1 MNIKKIVSIIAVLI
15 WMSIIFGFSN
25 QQGEGSG
32 NTSRKISAVIVKI
45 IDVKNRYS
53 DLEKDNLIEVVEPI
67 LRKIAHLTTYAIGG
81 IAIANCVWQFCSKEK
96 RAIGISTCIGVM
108 YAISDEIHQLMID
121 GRNGNIKDVIIDSI
135 GILIGIMIFLLIK
148 GVCKKIVRKKKE
160 CRGGE

>member
-1 MNIKKIVSIIAVLI
+1 MNIKKIVSIIVVLI

>member
-32 NTSRKISAVIVKI
+32 NTSRKISEVIVKI
-45 IDVKNRYS
+45 IDVQNRYS
-53 DLEKDNLIEVVEPI
+53 DLEKDKLIETVEPI
-67 LRKIAHLTTYAIGG
+67 LRKVAHLTIYAIGG
-81 IAIANCVWQFCSKEK
+81 IAIANCVWQFCGKEK
-96 RAIGISTCIGVM
+96 ITIGMSAFIGIM
-108 YAISDEIHQLMID
+108 YAISDEVHQLMID

>member
-1 MNIKKIVSIIAVLI
+1 MNIRKIVSIILVLI
-15 WMSIIFGFSN
+15 WMSVIFSFSN
-25 QQGEGSG
+25 QRGEGSG
-32 NTSRKISAVIVKI
+32 NTSRKISKVIVRI
-45 IDVKNRYS
+45 IDIQNRYS
-53 DLEKDNLIEVVEPI
+53 DFEKDNLIEVVEPI

-96 RAIGISTCIGVM
+96 RAIGISTCIGVL
-108 YAISDEIHQLMID
+108 YAISDEVHQLMID

-148 GVCKKIVRKKKE
+148 GVCKGNVNKKKE